1 MTTQKMDNS
10 SADMSGRADAILDF
24 WFGKLDGDGMPAADV
39 MRRWF
44 ESDSAFDDAVRT
56 RFGADLERID
66 ALSGLA
72 ADPRGALALVLLT
85 DQFPRNI
92 HRGTPQ
98 AFAFDER
105 ARGVTRRV
113 IEAGHESALRPIE
126 RVFLYMPLE
135 HAEDLALQDESVC
148 RFRALAEEVP
158 GHLRETFAS
167 FAWHAENHREVIA
180 RFGRFP
186 HRNAV
191 LGRESTAAERAYLA
205 GGGENWGQAADR
217 P

>member
-1 MTTQKMDNS
+1 MSHKMES
-10 SADMSGRADAILDF
+10 PSVEASGRTDAIPDF
-24 WFGKLDGDGMPAADV
+24 WFGTLDNDGVPAADV

-44 ESDSAFDDAVRT
+44 ESDPGFDAEIRE
-56 RFGADLERID
+56 RFGADLERVD
-66 ALSGLA
+66 ALSELEVE
-72 ADPRGALALVLLT
+72 PRGALALVLLT

-105 ARGVTRRV
+105 ARGVTRRA
-113 IEAGHESALRPIE
+113 IEAGHESALHPIE

-135 HAEDLALQDESVC
+135 HAEDLKLQDESVR

-158 GHLRETFAS
+158 EHLRETFAS

-205 GGGENWGQAADR
+205 GGGEGRGQGG
-217 P
+217 